1 LIFADSFSL
10 LHAEPAAVD
19 KMQTNLGGS
28 SMKVRKSFQS
38 HILFTALLTA
48 LLGFSHGVQ
57 AQQDWRASVGG
68 QNADMSKQAV
78 AFLPNEIWI
87 HAGDSITWTFASGD
101 IHTVTFL
108 TTGQVYP
115 FDQSNGC
122 PPITPSGL
130 PFDGSSCVSSAPLTL
145 GQTYQVIF
153 PKAGNYEIVCLVH
166 GQMFGTIHVLDQDLP
181 LPFDQADYN
190 KQAKEQFKAL
200 LEDADLEQQ
209 HAEHRHSIADMFS
222 ARVLPRT
229 VAVTA
234 GVGEIAAT
242 AGGQQSLSVVR
253 FFKGNV
259 TIHVGDTVEWT
270 NLDPEI
276 GHTITFGTVPQ
287 DLIDPSCSPNCVV
300 STDPDGAL
308 HATITSTEQNV
319 HSGLIAALLE
329 DEPGV
334 PQGPVA
340 PPTRFRITFT
350 TPRTYHYVC
359 AFHDNL
365 GMEGQVIVLP

>member
-1 LIFADSFSL
+1 MKIRRTFQAGFVFAAFL
-10 LHAEPAAVD
+10 AA
-19 KMQTNLGGS
+19 
-28 SMKVRKSFQS
+28 F
-38 HILFTALLTA
+38 FAL
-48 LLGFSHGVQ
+48 SNRVQ
-57 AQQDWRASVGG
+57 AQQNWNAAVGG
-68 QNADMSKQAV
+68 QSADMSKQAV

-87 HAGDSITWTFASGD
+87 HAGDNITWTFNSGD
-101 IHTVTFL
+101 INTVTFL
-108 TTGQVYP
+108 TVGQIYP
-115 FDQSNGC
+115 FDQAGGC
-122 PPITPSGL
+122 PPITPSGS
-130 PFDGSSCVSSAPLTL
+130 PFDGSSCVSSADLAL

-166 GQMFGTIHVLDQDLP
+166 AQMFGTIHVLDPTLP
-181 LPFDQADYN
+181 LPYDQASYDE
-190 KQAKEQFKAL
+190 QAKEQLKAL
-200 LEDADLEQQ
+200 LEDADRHQH
-209 HAEHRHSIADMFS
+209 HAEHQHSMADMFS
-222 ARVLPRT
+222 AKVSSHTKSVT
-229 VAVTA
+229 V

-242 AGGQQSLSVVR
+242 AGGQQSFSLVR
-253 FFKGNV
+253 FINSTV
-259 TIHVGDTVEWT
+259 TIHTGDTVEWT

-308 HATITSTEQNV
+308 HATITSTQQNV

-329 DEPGV
+329 DVPGF

-350 TPRTYHYVC
+350 TPGTYPYVC

-365 GMEGQVIVLP
+365 GMHGEVIVLP

>member
-1 LIFADSFSL
+1 
-10 LHAEPAAVD
+10 
-19 KMQTNLGGS
+19 MN
-28 SMKVRKSFQS
+28 VRKSIRCQL
-38 HILFTALLTA
+38 ILTSLLVLA
-48 LLGFSHGVQ
+48 VLLPVQ
-57 AQQDWRASVGG
+57 AQQDWHARVGG
-68 QNADMSKQAV
+68 QSADMSKQAV

-87 HAGDSITWTFASGD
+87 HAGDSITWTFGSGD

-108 TTGQVYP
+108 TVGQVYP

-153 PKAGNYEIVCLVH
+153 PQAGNYEIVCLVH
-166 GQMFGTIHVLDQDLP
+166 GQMFGTIHVLDPDLP
-181 LPFDQADYN
+181 LPHDQAFYDDE
-190 KQAKEQFKAL
+190 AKEQLKAL
-200 LEDADLEQQ
+200 LEDADRHQH
-209 HAEHRHSIADMFS
+209 HAEYQHSIGDMFS
-222 ARVLPRT
+222 AKVSSHT
-229 VAVTA
+229 KSVTA

-242 AGGQQSLSVVR
+242 AGGQQSFSLVR
-253 FFKGNV
+253 FISGTV
-259 TIHVGDTVEWT
+259 TIHASDTVEWT

-308 HATITSTEQNV
+308 HATITTTLQDV

-334 PQGPVA
+334 PQAPVS

-350 TPRTYHYVC
+350 TPGTYPYVC

-365 GMEGQVIVLP
+365 GMDGTVIVLP

>member
-1 LIFADSFSL
+1 
-10 LHAEPAAVD
+10 
-19 KMQTNLGGS
+19 
-28 SMKVRKSFQS
+28 MKLRKTLRS
-38 HILFTALLTA
+38 HILFTALLTVF
-48 LLGFSHGVQ
+48 LGFSHAVL
-57 AQQDWRASVGG
+57 AQQDWHATVAG
-68 QNADMSKQAV
+68 QSTDMSGQAI

-108 TTGQVYP
+108 TVGQIYP
-115 FDQSNGC
+115 FDPSQGC
-122 PPITPSGL
+122 PPITPSGS
-130 PFDGSSCVSSAPLTL
+130 PFDGSSCVSSAPLNL

-166 GQMFGTIHVLDQDLP
+166 GQMFGTIHVLDPTLP
-181 LPFDQADYN
+181 LPHNQAYYDKLA
-190 KQAKEQFKAL
+190 KQQLQAL
-200 LEDADLEQQ
+200 LEDADLRQQ
-209 HAEHRHSIADMFS
+209 HAQHQHSIANMFS
-222 ARVLPRT
+222 TRVSPRT
-229 VAVTA
+229 AAVTA

-242 AGGQQSLSVVR
+242 AGGQQSSSLVR
-253 FFKGNV
+253 FIDGNV
-259 TIHVGDTVEWT
+259 TIHAGDTVEWT

-276 GHTITFGTVPQ
+276 GHTITFGAIPQ
-287 DLIDPSCSPNCVV
+287 DQFDPSCSPDCVV

-350 TPRTYHYVC
+350 TPGTYPYVC

-365 GMEGQVIVLP
+365 GMKGTVIVLP

>member
-1 LIFADSFSL
+1 VKALNSIYCKFVLTSLILPVILSIS
-10 LHAEPAAVD
+10 PAA
-19 KMQTNLGGS
+19 K
-28 SMKVRKSFQS
+28 
-38 HILFTALLTA
+38 
-48 LLGFSHGVQ
+48 
-57 AQQDWRASVGG
+57 AQQNWNASVGG
-68 QNADMSKQAV
+68 QSVDMARQGA

-87 HAGDSITWTFASGD
+87 HAGDSITWTFNSGD

-108 TTGQVYP
+108 TVGQVYP

-130 PFDGSSCVSSAPLTL
+130 PFDGSSCVSSADLSL
-145 GQTYQVIF
+145 GQTYEVIF

-166 GQMFGTIHVLDQDLP
+166 GQMFGTIHVLDPILP
-181 LPFDQADYN
+181 LPYDQAAYDQ
-190 KQAKEQFKAL
+190 QAKEQLKAL
-200 LEDADLEQQ
+200 LEDADLKKQ
-209 HAEHRHSIADMFS
+209 HAEHQHSMVDMFS
-222 ARVLPRT
+222 TRVSSHT
-229 VAVTA
+229 KSVTA

-242 AGGQQSLSVVR
+242 AGGQQSFSLVR
-253 FFKGNV
+253 FINGDV
-259 TIHVGDTVEWT
+259 TIHAGDTVEWS

-308 HATITSTEQNV
+308 HATITSTQQNV

-350 TPRTYHYVC
+350 TPGSYLYVC

-365 GMEGQVIVLP
+365 GMDGQITVLP

>member
-1 LIFADSFSL
+1 M
-10 LHAEPAAVD
+10 E
-19 KMQTNLGGS
+19 
-28 SMKVRKSFQS
+28 VRKTLHS
-38 HILFTALLTA
+38 HILFAALLTA
-48 LLGFSHGVQ
+48 FLGFSYAVQ
-57 AQQDWRASVGG
+57 AQQDWKATVGG
-68 QNADMSKQAV
+68 QSADMSKQAV
-78 AFLPNEIWI
+78 AFLPNELWI
-87 HAGDSITWTFASGD
+87 HADDSITWTFASGD

-108 TTGQVYP
+108 TVGQVYP
-115 FDQSNGC
+115 FDQSLGC
-122 PPITPSGL
+122 PPVTPSGL

-153 PKAGNYEIVCLVH
+153 PTAGNYEIVCLVH
-166 GQMFGTIHVLDQDLP
+166 GQMFGTIHVLDTTLP
-181 LPFDQADYN
+181 LPHDQAYYD
-190 KQAKEQFKAL
+190 KQAKQQLQAL
-200 LEDADLEQQ
+200 LADADLQQQ
-209 HAEHRHSIADMFS
+209 HAQHHNSIANMFS
-222 ARVLPRT
+222 AKITPRT
-229 VAVTA
+229 AAVTA

-242 AGGQQSLSVVR
+242 AGGQQSFSLVR
-253 FFKGNV
+253 FVNGTV
-259 TIHVGDTVEWT
+259 TIHAGDTVEWN

-287 DLIDPSCSPNCVV
+287 DQIDPSCSPNCVV
-300 STDPDGAL
+300 STDPDGSL

-350 TPRTYHYVC
+350 APGTYPYVC

-365 GMEGQVIVLP
+365 GMTGTVIVLP

>member
-1 LIFADSFSL
+1 MKRLSSTSCKSVFASL
-10 LHAEPAAVD
+10 LLLVLLSLSRPA
-19 KMQTNLGGS
+19 
-28 SMKVRKSFQS
+28 
-38 HILFTALLTA
+38 
-48 LLGFSHGVQ
+48 Q
-57 AQQDWRASVGG
+57 AQQNWNAIVGG
-68 QNADMSKQAV
+68 QSADMSKQGV

-87 HAGDSITWTFASGD
+87 HAGDSITWTFNSGD

-108 TTGQVYP
+108 TVGQVYP

-130 PFDGSSCVSSAPLTL
+130 PFDGSSCVSSADLSL
-145 GQTYQVIF
+145 GQTYEVIF

-166 GQMFGTIHVLDQDLP
+166 GQMFGTIHVLDPTMP
-181 LPFDQADYN
+181 LPYDQVAYDQ
-190 KQAKEQFKAL
+190 QAKEQLKAL
-200 LEDADLEQQ
+200 LDDADLHKH
-209 HAEHRHSIADMFS
+209 HAEHQHSMEDMFS
-222 ARVLPRT
+222 ARVLSHT
-229 VAVTA
+229 KSVTA

-242 AGGQQSLSVVR
+242 AGGQQSFSLVR
-253 FFKGNV
+253 FINGTV
-259 TIHVGDTVEWT
+259 TIHAGETVEWT

-308 HATITSTEQNV
+308 HATITSTQQNV

-350 TPRTYHYVC
+350 TPGTYPYVC

-365 GMEGQVIVLP
+365 GMDGQITVLP

>member
-1 LIFADSFSL
+1 MTKNSWLFLTVLFLRVVFTSL
-10 LHAEPAAVD
+10 LVLVVLSLPYRA
-19 KMQTNLGGS
+19 
-28 SMKVRKSFQS
+28 
-38 HILFTALLTA
+38 
-48 LLGFSHGVQ
+48 Q
-57 AQQDWRASVGG
+57 AQQNWTASVGG
-68 QNADMSKQAV
+68 QSADMSKQAV

-87 HAGDSITWTFASGD
+87 HAGDSIIWTFASGD

-108 TTGQVYP
+108 TVGQVYP
-115 FDQSNGC
+115 FDQTQGC
-122 PPITPSGL
+122 PPITPSGS
-130 PFDGSSCVSSAPLTL
+130 PFDGSSCVSSADLML

-166 GQMFGTIHVLDQDLP
+166 GQMFGVIHVLDPSLP
-181 LPFDQADYN
+181 LPYDQASYDE
-190 KQAKEQFKAL
+190 QAKDQLKAL
-200 LEDADLEQQ
+200 LEDADRHQH
-209 HAEHRHSIADMFS
+209 HAEHQHSIGDMFS
-222 ARVLPRT
+222 AVVSSHTRS
-229 VAVTA
+229 VTA

-242 AGGQQSLSVVR
+242 AGGQQSFSLVR
-253 FFKGNV
+253 FINGTV
-259 TIHVGDTVEWT
+259 TIRAGDTVEWT

-300 STDPDGAL
+300 TTNPDGSLQAI
-308 HATITSTEQNV
+308 ITSKQQNV

-329 DEPGV
+329 DEPGA

-350 TPRTYHYVC
+350 TPGSYPYVC

-365 GMEGQVIVLP
+365 GMDGQVIVLP

>member
-1 LIFADSFSL
+1 MKLRKMFPTHFVFAAFL
-10 LHAEPAAVD
+10 V
-19 KMQTNLGGS
+19 T
-28 SMKVRKSFQS
+28 V
-38 HILFTALLTA
+38 
-48 LLGFSHGVQ
+48 LGFTNTVH
-57 AQQDWRASVGG
+57 AQQNWNATVGG
-68 QNADMSKQAV
+68 QSADMSKQAV
-78 AFLPNEIWI
+78 AFLPDEIWI
-87 HAGDSITWTFASGD
+87 HAGDSITWTFNSGD

-115 FDQSNGC
+115 FDQTQGC

-130 PFDGSSCVSSAPLTL
+130 PFDGSSCVSSADLTL

-153 PKAGNYEIVCLVH
+153 PKAGKYEIVCLVH
-166 GQMFGTIHVLDQDLP
+166 GQMFGVIHVLDPSLP
-181 LPFDQADYN
+181 LPYDQSFYDEL
-190 KQAKEQFKAL
+190 AKEQLRAL
-200 LEDADLEQQ
+200 LEDADRHQHHAERQ
-209 HAEHRHSIADMFS
+209 HAIGDMLATKVSSHTKS
-222 ARVLPRT
+222 A
-229 VAVTA
+229 TA
-234 GVGEIAAT
+234 GLGEITAT
-242 AGGQQSLSVVR
+242 AGGQQSFSLVR
-253 FFKGNV
+253 FINGNL
-259 TIHVGDTVEWT
+259 TIHAGDTVEWT

-287 DLIDPSCSPNCVV
+287 DLFDPSCSPNCVV

-308 HATITSTEQNV
+308 HATITSTQQNV

-350 TPRTYHYVC
+350 TPATYPYVC

-365 GMEGQVIVLP
+365 GMDGQVIVLP

>member
-1 LIFADSFSL
+1 MKIRKMFQTQFVFAAFL
-10 LHAEPAAVD
+10 AAV
-19 KMQTNLGGS
+19 L
-28 SMKVRKSFQS
+28 
-38 HILFTALLTA
+38 A
-48 LLGFSHGVQ
+48 FSNAVQ
-57 AQQDWRASVGG
+57 AQQNWNATVGG
-68 QNADMSKQAV
+68 QSADMSRQAV

-87 HAGDSITWTFASGD
+87 HAGDSITWTFNSGD

-108 TTGQVYP
+108 TVGQVYP
-115 FDQSNGC
+115 FDQTQGC

-130 PFDGSSCVSSAPLTL
+130 PFDGSSCVSSADLTL

-166 GQMFGTIHVLDQDLP
+166 GQMFGTIHVLDPILP
-181 LPFDQADYN
+181 LPYDQAFYDQ
-190 KQAKEQFKAL
+190 QAKEQLKAL
-200 LEDADLEQQ
+200 LEDADLHQR
-209 HAEHRHSIADMFS
+209 HAEHQHSIGEMFS
-222 ARVLPRT
+222 ARVNSHRKL
-229 VAVTA
+229 VTA

-242 AGGQQSLSVVR
+242 AGGQQSFSLVR
-253 FFKGNV
+253 FINGTV
-259 TIHVGDTVEWT
+259 TIHAGDTVEWT

-287 DLIDPSCSPNCVV
+287 DLFDPSCSPNCVV

-308 HATITSTEQNV
+308 RATIISAQQNL

-340 PPTRFRITFT
+340 PPTRFRVTFT
-350 TPRTYHYVC
+350 TPGTYPYVC

>member
-1 LIFADSFSL
+1 MKRLSSTYCKSVFASL
-10 LHAEPAAVD
+10 LLLILLSLPRPA
-19 KMQTNLGGS
+19 
-28 SMKVRKSFQS
+28 
-38 HILFTALLTA
+38 
-48 LLGFSHGVQ
+48 Q
-57 AQQDWRASVGG
+57 AQQNWNALVGG
-68 QNADMSKQAV
+68 QSADMSKQGV

-87 HAGDSITWTFASGD
+87 HAGDRITWTFNSGD

-108 TTGQVYP
+108 TVGEVYP

-122 PPITPSGL
+122 PPITPSGS
-130 PFDGSSCVSSAPLTL
+130 PFDGSSCVSSADLSL
-145 GQTYQVIF
+145 GQTYEVIF

-166 GQMFGTIHVLDQDLP
+166 GQMFGTIHVLDPNLP
-181 LPFDQADYN
+181 LPYDQAAYDQ
-190 KQAKEQFKAL
+190 QAKEQLKAL
-200 LEDADLEQQ
+200 LEDADRHQR
-209 HAEHRHSIADMFS
+209 HAEHQHSIGDMFS
-222 ARVLPRT
+222 ARVGSHKKS
-229 VAVTA
+229 VSA
-234 GVGEIAAT
+234 GGGEIAAT
-242 AGGQQSLSVVR
+242 AGGQQSFSLVR
-253 FFKGNV
+253 FINGTV
-259 TIHVGDTVEWT
+259 TIRAGETVEWS

-308 HATITSTEQNV
+308 HATITSTQQNV

-340 PPTRFRITFT
+340 PPTRIRITFT
-350 TPRTYHYVC
+350 TPGTYPYVC

-365 GMEGQVIVLP
+365 GMDGQITVLP